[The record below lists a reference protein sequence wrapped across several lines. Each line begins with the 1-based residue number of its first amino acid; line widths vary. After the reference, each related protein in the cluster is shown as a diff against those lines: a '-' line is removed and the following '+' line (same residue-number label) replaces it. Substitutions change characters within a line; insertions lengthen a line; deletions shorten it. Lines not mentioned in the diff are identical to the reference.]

1 MTMHTTDLAT
11 QQTVPEPLDIRLT
24 VNGSDSAVRVA
35 PRTQLAEILRDELN
49 LTATHLACEQGVCGA
64 CTVMVDGRPV
74 RACLTFARD
83 CDGSRVD
90 TLEGWQGDQLMD
102 RLRDAFQRNHALQ
115 CGFCTPGMMTTAR
128 DLVERLDNAD
138 ETRIRNE
145 LSGNLCRCTGYVG
158 IVGAIR
164 EVIEERDAAGIPA
177 RPTAPMAPR
186 QAPGFAPFTARPDTT
201 AEVTPAMSGESR
213 VEDGWTVVRRK
224 VVLDH
229 PPEAVWAHFRDLPA
243 VARCLPGADLS
254 ETDGERF
261 SGHVGVRFGPISARF
276 EGEGRFAADDA
287 TREGKVS
294 EPRQGSRRPVGCR
307 GRTELHGQSRRDG
320 HEIDSRRGLSLSH
333 RGRSRPVQPP
343 RTGQW
348 PRGLH
353 PWGIRGQ
360 LQRGPV
366 RRRGAREPGRQL
378 HGRGPVG
385 PQGAVPAPRLMGP
398 PAFGPVTRK
407 RGGLKPPCSVPGRGR
422 HAGRPAPLRQFPHR
436 VGASAPP
443 LRGPPRVRITGQLR
457 PGAAAKAGIAP
468 GSDSAST
475 DRARAAHRHSPRPQ

>member
-1 MTMHTTDLAT
+1 MTIHNTDLAP

-158 IVGAIR
+158 IVSAIR

-177 RPTAPMAPR
+177 RPAAPMAPR

-229 PPEAVWAHFRDLPA
+229 PPETVWAHFRDLPA

-254 ETDGERF
+254 ETDGDRF
-261 SGHVGVRFGPISARF
+261 AGHVGVRFGPISARF

-294 EPRQGSRRPVGCR
+294 GR
-307 GRTELHGQSRRDG
+307 GKDRGGQSGVEGELSFTVNQDEVDTKSTVDVAFRFRIEGVLGQFNRPELVNGLVDYILG
-320 HEIDSRRGLSLSH
+320 EFVANCNAVLSGGEVRQSRGVSFMAVALSVLKS
-333 RGRSRPVQPP
+333 
-343 RTGQW
+343 
-348 PRGLH
+348 LF
-353 PWGIRGQ
+353 
-360 LQRGPV
+360 
-366 RRRGAREPGRQL
+366 RRRG
-378 HGRGPVG
+378 
-385 PQGAVPAPRLMGP
+385 
-398 PAFGPVTRK
+398 
-407 RGGLKPPCSVPGRGR
+407 
-422 HAGRPAPLRQFPHR
+422 
-436 VGASAPP
+436 
-443 LRGPPRVRITGQLR
+443 
-457 PGAAAKAGIAP
+457 
-468 GSDSAST
+468 
-475 DRARAAHRHSPRPQ
+475 